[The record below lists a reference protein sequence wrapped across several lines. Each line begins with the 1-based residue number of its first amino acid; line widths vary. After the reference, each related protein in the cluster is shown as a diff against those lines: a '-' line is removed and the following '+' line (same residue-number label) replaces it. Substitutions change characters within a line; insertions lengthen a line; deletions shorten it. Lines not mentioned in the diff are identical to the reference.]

1 MGFSQSHFTKVWE
14 GNGYN
19 HMNIYVQ
26 KASINGIDLQAG
38 DEVAVFDG
46 DICVGASTVTS
57 VAGLLQIIASADD
70 PSTSNI
76 QDGFGIETQ
85 IIFKIWSLKY
95 QQEIIPD
102 LVINVSGIDY
112 FMPLETGVFT
122 IEANMEIKPVADAGP
137 DQVVTEGMDVKL
149 DGSGSYDLKQST
161 ITYNWISPSSV
172 LLSAATTVNPTFTA
186 PEVTHDTVLVFYL
199 AVNNGSATSQ
209 PDSTRVFVKN
219 VNKAP
224 TIIGQLPIV
233 VNEDTPFSIFLGNL
247 TYTDDD
253 PNSPKTLQILPSE
266 SYRFDGNTIIPTPD
280 FNGTMKII
288 VRVFDGELFSLP
300 FGLVV
305 TVLPVNDPPTFT
317 SFPIKKAVEGEV
329 YSYSPESYD
338 VDGDAI
344 TVAPVTIPSWLTFST
359 PAGKP
364 LLSGTPSKSDYV
376 AGGSLVELSISD
388 GTLSGNKQSFNII
401 IDSLSNAPHFVTGML
416 NSAKVGIAY
425 NETVGMYDFD
435 SDTAQVTLYNA
446 PSWLTVNGT
455 FDRVF
460 KINFVSKL
468 SSFILGGTPS
478 AEDRGLNQLTIVAND
493 GLFKKARLYPLAVI
507 SVNTPP
513 VATDKSLTTKE
524 DNPLL
529 IVLEG
534 VDNETPTAMNYE
546 ITTQPANG
554 TLARLGR
561 NVMIYHPQANFFG
574 NDSFEFKV
582 SEPGSAGLSDVGTIS
597 INVTPVNDR
606 PIITNDNSIYRL
618 LSGESVT
625 LTGITM
631 SDAVDAGLASPTQLI
646 NLYGP
651 FHGSFD
657 AVTQIYTPVADFEGI
672 DMIYLSAKET
682 VAGGL
687 YSKPLPVKFVI
698 TRPNTAPVSYAK
710 TITTKE
716 DVPVSFSLGITDFE
730 QNIAGLSI
738 QVDSV
743 PKHGLITMAGGLVT
757 YTPAVNWNG
766 IDSLVYRVIDNQ
778 GVTSDTSLVKII
790 CLPVNDAPV
799 VTSGSISMG
808 GSPTTSIDFS
818 SFVSDIDSPVDSLRV
833 EFLITDNTTH
843 EGLSI
848 LKNTLTVDAV
858 NKLLYTFTQV
868 TPSADVIPFRIYDG
882 VSTSLPS
889 AIVVNPS
896 RRSSTRTGSEVFA
909 KGDFYDITYGDSL
922 WVYFTA
928 ISSDLNITEPLDI
941 VLTNTAQFN
950 GTLGPLELYSFT
962 PNNPIVVYRARYI
975 APTKVAKRAQGNYTE
990 VIFDDVPFK
999 SRKKSRAD
1007 LESAVDTLKIGNL
1020 GTKVPTIIAPIG
1032 EKSVSED
1039 GSTDI
1044 QIFYS
1049 DPDTQPENI
1058 TWTYSAL
1065 AEKLPTATI
1074 TKMAAGELKL
1084 TVTPQPDFVGAIDF
1098 TIRANDGD
1106 TTVSKDFRLNV
1117 TNVNDAPTVSAPDS
1131 LDYVPGYQMAI
1142 LLSVNDIDNTPAQL
1156 TYTTSADVAGI
1167 VDSVWFSGNYMM
1179 VAHKSGVVSDYNLSL
1194 TVSDGTAQ
1202 VVKTINMNYRDG
1214 NNVPELAS
1222 ISSILS
1228 LEDKPVTL
1236 SITPTDVDKN
1246 DMLTVTVLS
1255 SDESIVK
1262 ASSVV
1267 ISPVSAK
1274 TGIARAITI
1283 TPEPNANGDVELTFV
1298 VSDGFSSFAQQ
1309 LVLNILPV
1317 NDAPSFTPIAQVEL
1331 NSNTSASIP
1340 VVVND
1345 VDSYEVLISSPGA
1358 TGDFKASLD
1367 GNILMVSSIN
1377 DYEGTVTVD
1386 LVAKDDSSA
1395 TSNMSVTFVV
1405 TNTNG
1410 INDQLDNQAELVG
1423 YPNPSTNKVTIQH
1436 NGSEG
1441 IASVRIFDVAG
1452 KLVGYEQCN
1461 GELKRD
1467 ITVSNLP
1474 IGIYIVR
1481 VRFTNNEEIPLQI
1494 VRK

>member
-26 KASINGIDLQAG
+26 RASVNGIDLQAG

-46 DICVGASTVTS
+46 DICVGVSTVTS

-70 PSTSNI
+70 PTTSNI
-76 QDGFGIETQ
+76 QDGFGNGTQ
-85 IIFKIWSLKY
+85 IIFKIWSLNY

-102 LVINVSGIDY
+102 VVINVSGIGY

-122 IEANMEIKPVADAGP
+122 IEANMEIKPVADAGS
-137 DQVVTEGMDVKL
+137 DQVVAEGQNVNL

-172 LLSAATTVNPTFTA
+172 LLGGATTMNPTFTA

-199 AVNNGSATSQ
+199 TVSNGTATSL
-209 PDSTRVFVKN
+209 PESTRVFVKN

-224 TIIGQLPIV
+224 TITGQLPIV

-247 TYTDDD
+247 TFTDDD
-253 PNSPKTLQILPSE
+253 PNSPKVLQVLPSE

-280 FNGTMKII
+280 FNGTLKII

-300 FGLVV
+300 FGLTV
-305 TVLPVNDPPTFT
+305 TVLPVNDSPTFA
-317 SFPIKKAVEGEV
+317 SFPIKKAVEGKV
-329 YSYSPESYD
+329 YNYSPKSFD
-338 VDGDAI
+338 VDGDAVTI
-344 TVAPVTIPSWLTFST
+344 APVTIPSWLTFST

-364 LLSGTPSKSDYV
+364 LLSGTPSNSDIV

-388 GTLSGNKQSFNII
+388 GTLSGNVQSFHVFV
-401 IDSLSNAPHFVTGML
+401 DTLSSAPYFAKGIL
-416 NSAKVGIAY
+416 NFANVGVAY
-425 NETVGMYDFD
+425 NDTIFVNDID
-435 SDTAQVTLYNA
+435 SDTARITLYNA
-446 PSWLTVNGT
+446 PSWLTINGT

-460 KINFVSKL
+460 NVNFVSKT
-468 SSFILGGTPS
+468 SSFTLGGTPS
-478 AEDRGLNQLTIVAND
+478 VNDRGISQLLLIADD
-493 GLFKKARLYPLAVI
+493 GVFKKTRMLPLAVI

-513 VATDKSLTTKE
+513 VATDKSVTTKE

-529 IVLEG
+529 VVLAG
-534 VDNETPTAMNYE
+534 VDNETPSSLNYE
-546 ITTQPANG
+546 ITTQPSNG
-554 TLARLGR
+554 TLSRLGR
-561 NVMIYHPQANFFG
+561 NVMVYKPLSNYFG
-574 NDSFEFKV
+574 NDSFNFKV
-582 SEPGSAGLSDVGTIS
+582 SEPGIGGLSDVGTVS

-606 PIITNDNSIYRL
+606 PTITNDNLIYRL
-618 LSGESVT
+618 QSGESVS
-625 LTGITM
+625 LTGNTM
-631 SDAVDAGLASPTQLI
+631 SDIADAGLASPTQLI

-672 DMIYLSAKET
+672 DMIYLSAKEN
-682 VAGGL
+682 VVGGL

-716 DVPVSFSLGITDFE
+716 DIPVSFSLGITDLE

-738 QVDSV
+738 QVDSL
-743 PKHGLITMAGGLVT
+743 PKHGVITMAGGLVT

-766 IDSLVYRVIDNQ
+766 IDSLVYRVIDNR

-790 CLPVNDAPV
+790 CSPVNDAPV
-799 VTSGSISMG
+799 ATGGSISMG

-848 LKNTLTVDAV
+848 LKNTLTVDGV
-858 NKLLYTFTQV
+858 NKLLYTFTQA
-868 TPSADVIPFRIYDG
+868 SLASDVIPFRIYDG

-889 AIVVNPS
+889 AIVVNPA
-896 RRSSTRTGSEVFA
+896 RRSSARASSEVFA

-928 ISSDLNITEPLDI
+928 ISSDPNITEPLDI
-941 VLTNTAQFN
+941 VLTNTEQFN

-975 APTKVAKRAQGNYTE
+975 APAKVAKRAQGNYTE

-1007 LESAVDTLKIGNL
+1007 LESAVDTLKIGNV

-1065 AEKLPTATI
+1065 SEKLPTATI

-1098 TIRANDGD
+1098 TIHANDGD

-1117 TNVNDAPTVSAPDS
+1117 TNVNDAPVVSVPDS

-1142 LLSVNDIDNTPAQL
+1142 LLSINDIDNTPAQL

-1179 VAHKSGVVSDYNLSL
+1179 VAHKSGVASDYNLSL
-1194 TVSDGTAQ
+1194 TVSDGTVQ

-1214 NNVPELAS
+1214 NNAPELAS

-1228 LEDKPVTL
+1228 LEDKPVSL

-1246 DMLTVTVLS
+1246 DVLTVTVLS

-1262 ASSVV
+1262 ATSVE

-1274 TGIARAITI
+1274 TGIVRTITI
-1283 TPEPNANGDVELTFV
+1283 TPEPNANGSVELTFV
-1298 VSDGFSSFAQQ
+1298 ASDGFASFAQQ
-1309 LVLNILPV
+1309 LALNILPV
-1317 NDAPSFTPIAQVEL
+1317 NDGPSFAPIAQVEL
-1331 NSNTSASIP
+1331 SSNTSASIP

-1345 VDSYEVLISSPGA
+1345 IDSYEVLISSTGA
-1358 TGDFKASLD
+1358 TGDFTALLD

-1410 INDQLDNQAELVG
+1410 INDPSENQVVLVG
-1423 YPNPSTNKVTIQH
+1423 YPNPAHNSITIQH
-1436 NGSEG
+1436 NAAEG
-1441 IASVRIFDVAG
+1441 IASIRIFDVAG
-1452 KLVGYEQCN
+1452 KLVGYEQAA

-1467 ITVSNLP
+1467 ISVSSLP
-1474 IGIYIVR
+1474 TGIYIIR
-1481 VRFTNNEEIPLQI
+1481 VKFTNNEEIPLQLI
-1494 VRK
+1494 KQ